1 MAVIEEYNEIIETC
15 EKFAKNEIAAQAL
28 EADLEANIGWARSI
42 WTKSLEIGLPG
53 LLIPEEFNGVG
64 QSELCGALTLN
75 VLAAECAGIASI
87 FAHHFAAAIPITS
100 GNNGQKEKYLAPL
113 TNVDVDEPNIAAVIF
128 PSETAEDPISIKEK
142 GGKFLL
148 SGISPLVGNA
158 ELAKILC
165 VFLEEDGKGDDT
177 TCLLVEADAPG
188 VTLGQGALLPGLKVN
203 PFAQVIF
210 QNVEIDPASIL
221 GDRGRG
227 RQIMETAQ
235 NVLYGLIAAMAMG
248 TARSAYQK
256 ARAYATERFQ
266 FGKMIINHQE
276 IQRLLGNML
285 AKLNVGTVLCTQLF
299 AQESLNLRYSTPDIS
314 LAKTFCTDAAL
325 EIVLDAIQ
333 IHGGYGYMHEY
344 GVEKIMR
351 DNKVLQ
357 LMGGSSPLLHRQA
370 IARNL

>member
-1 MAVIEEYNEIIETC
+1 
-15 EKFAKNEIAAQAL
+15 
-28 EADLEANIGWARSI
+28 
-42 WTKSLEIGLPG
+42 
-53 LLIPEEFNGVG
+53 
-64 QSELCGALTLN
+64 
-75 VLAAECAGIASI
+75 
-87 FAHHFAAAIPITS
+87 
-100 GNNGQKEKYLAPL
+100 
-113 TNVDVDEPNIAAVIF
+113 
-128 PSETAEDPISIKEK
+128 
-142 GGKFLL
+142 
-148 SGISPLVGNA
+148 
-158 ELAKILC
+158 
-165 VFLEEDGKGDDT
+165 
-177 TCLLVEADAPG
+177 
-188 VTLGQGALLPGLKVN
+188 
-203 PFAQVIF
+203 
-210 QNVEIDPASIL
+210 
-221 GDRGRG
+221 
-227 RQIMETAQ
+227 
-235 NVLYGLIAAMAMG
+235 MAMG

-370 IARNL
+370 IARNLCDSWRK